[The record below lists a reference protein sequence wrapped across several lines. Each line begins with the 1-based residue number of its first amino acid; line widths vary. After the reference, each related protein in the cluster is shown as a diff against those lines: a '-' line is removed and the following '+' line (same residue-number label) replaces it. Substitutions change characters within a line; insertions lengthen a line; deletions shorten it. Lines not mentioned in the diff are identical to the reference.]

1 MENINKIEILGRI
14 GSVRVHDL
22 GNTKVA
28 NMSVATS
35 HAYMGKDNCPVI
47 ETTWH
52 SVVIWGGDALNEF
65 ESLEKGRAV
74 HIIGRIRNQR
84 YTGTDGMERTVSEVV
99 ASNVRFIES

>member
-1 MENINKIEILGRI
+1 MGNINKIEILGHI

-35 HAYMGKDNCPVI
+35 HAYMGKDNCPIV

-52 SVVIWGGDALNEF
+52 SVVIWGGEAFNEF
-65 ESLEKGRAV
+65 ESLEKGRAI
-74 HIIGRIRNQR
+74 HITGRVRNKR
-84 YTGTDGMERTVSEVV
+84 YTSSDGTERIVSEVV